1 MYWNIKK
8 HTKKYK
14 LYPFLPSLRWF
25 AKSSVADDAL
35 TTERSW
41 LTMVCSYWRWRCG
54 RRCPTN
60 HHHHPLLQLLVTSCC
75 RRRRGQSASP
85 LLQLPATI
93 APIHHR
99 HCHGLPVLLWTSAC
113 RCLAASQGRVVIV
126 GRERGGGVWIDR
138 VEWVAVEERGVGLQ
152 APDIFVCVGRPSQ
165 SNFGFFCLVLSPVFF
180 PIYYNPNPMPVRA
193 SASLAATGPNL
204 APPQRRFTSPCF
216 LLQLIAKSIPYFL
229 SSFFP

>member
-126 GRERGGGVWIDR
+126 GRERGGGGMDR
-138 VEWVAVEERGVGLQ
+138 PCWMSGCGGAGCGTTGAWYFCLRRAPESKQFRFFLSGFVA
-152 APDIFVCVGRPSQ
+152 
-165 SNFGFFCLVLSPVFF
+165 GFFSD
-180 PIYYNPNPMPVRA
+180 
-193 SASLAATGPNL
+193 
-204 APPQRRFTSPCF
+204 
-216 LLQLIAKSIPYFL
+216 LL
-229 SSFFP
+229 